1 MTKRPCGMTLRFT
14 RAELDTLTKK
24 ARKAGMS
31 REGYC
36 RTILNG
42 SEGKEAP
49 PADVPGLLRDVR
61 RVGYNIDQ
69 ILKVANSQGLVDVP
83 KLRNALEE
91 NHAASKAILDA
102 FTVAGR

>member
-1 MTKRPCGMTLRFT
+1 MKRPCGMMIRFT
-14 RAELDTLTKK
+14 RTELDALTKK

-42 SEGKEAP
+42 SEVKEAP
-49 PADVPGLLRDVR
+49 PADVPILLRDVR

-83 KLRNALEE
+83 KLRSALEE
-91 NHAASKAILDA
+91 NHAASKAILNA
-102 FTVAGR
+102 FTVTSR